1 MTYPLWSEYNL
12 ELAARLFLSLLP
24 ILVYAEVDPNNDEVV
39 PLIMDLIHTL
49 QQVSQSSWEASCILR
64 VTLYMKLLPM
74 THIQTTKDSKKV
86 MQDIA

>member
-49 QQVSQSSWEASCILR
+49 HQV
-64 VTLYMKLLPM
+64 
-74 THIQTTKDSKKV
+74 
-86 MQDIA
+86 